1 MRFVIQLNYLNHICI
16 VTVAHPREV
25 FKEALKHGCASIIV
39 CHNHP
44 SGDPTPSTQDISLTK
59 RLMEIGEL
67 MGIELLDHLVIGTD
81 GYISMREEKYI

>member
-1 MRFVIQLNYLNHICI
+1 MSIRI
-16 VTVAHPREV
+16 VTLVHPREI
-25 FKEALKHGCASIIV
+25 FKEALKHGCASLIV
-39 CHNHP
+39 VHNHP